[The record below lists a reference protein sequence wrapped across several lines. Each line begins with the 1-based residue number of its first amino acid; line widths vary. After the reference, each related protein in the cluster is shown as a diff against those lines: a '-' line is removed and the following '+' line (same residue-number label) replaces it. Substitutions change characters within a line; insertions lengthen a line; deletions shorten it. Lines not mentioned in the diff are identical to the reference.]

1 MCLLEDVSLPTSS
14 NWPRHRGSHIKRELA
29 SSSTGMRLLTVEV
42 EAAIAKVNDDAR
54 AKSQVAS
61 ALLLMAG

>member
-1 MCLLEDVSLPTSS
+1 
-14 NWPRHRGSHIKRELA
+14 
-29 SSSTGMRLLTVEV
+29 MRLLTVEV

-61 ALLLMAG
+61 ALLLMGRMIISFRASAR